1 VNPDLSYSH
10 RKLTSPS
17 TIGISPEYFKSQHS
31 LTMAENE
38 HEELVDYDEEEVS
51 VEEYL
56 SESSMTLSF
65 IPSRSVFIV

>member
-1 VNPDLSYSH
+1 
-10 RKLTSPS
+10 
-17 TIGISPEYFKSQHS
+17 
-31 LTMAENE
+31 MAENE